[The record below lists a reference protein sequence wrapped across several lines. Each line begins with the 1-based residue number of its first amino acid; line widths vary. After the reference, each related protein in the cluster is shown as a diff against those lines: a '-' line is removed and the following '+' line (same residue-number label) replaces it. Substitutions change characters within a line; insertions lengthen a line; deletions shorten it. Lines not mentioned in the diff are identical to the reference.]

1 MIVAVQEPCSLRMVT
16 NLAKSE
22 GEALTRSVMAATSLE
37 AFSRG
42 VGVGCSTVSCRDRG
56 MRKDENKLSLTRW
69 GSMDRVSVS

>member
-1 MIVAVQEPCSLRMVT
+1 MVAVQGPCSLRMVT

-42 VGVGCSTVSCRDRG
+42 VDVGCITMSWTATG
-56 MRKDENKLSLTRW
+56 MRKDENSSWLITK
-69 GSMDRVSVS
+69 GSEVNVSVS